1 MGTRSGKVLALLAFA
16 AAIACAP
23 ELRASQLNLP
33 ADATDGLQLLYNG
46 QPDRALPLFQKIEQE
61 QPESPLGYL
70 LEAEAQWWR
79 MYCEACEIR
88 WGFLDAWKEPNVSQG
103 NAYLALLDKTTQL
116 AETSIAKKDT
126 AEMEL
131 YAGMSDLLRA
141 RLLGLRDDRKGTA
154 RAGVKARAH
163 LLRCLQLNPQMAD
176 AYAGLGLY
184 NYYVDTLSTMARV
197 LRFFMGIPGGNKQT
211 GIQQLRTAMEQGEL
225 TQVEARFY
233 LAKNLRS
240 YDFQYAQATDVL
252 APLVR
257 KYPDNPVFLLLMGN
271 LDAKLARNEAAAVYF
286 REVEEKT
293 SADAGCAERASE
305 LAREFLE
312 EILPQGGR

>member
-1 MGTRSGKVLALLAFA
+1 MGTRTGKVLALLAFA

-33 ADATDGLQLLYNG
+33 ADATDGLQLLYSG
-46 QPDRALPLFQKIEQE
+46 QTDSALALFQKIEQE

-70 LEAEAQWWR
+70 LEAEARWWK
-79 MYCEACEIR
+79 MYCGACEIR
-88 WGFLDAWKEPNVSQG
+88 WGFVDTWKEPNVSQG
-103 NAYLALLDKTTQL
+103 NVYLALLDKTTQL

-154 RAGVKARAH
+154 RAGVKGREH

-184 NYYVDTLSTMARV
+184 NYYVDTLSTLARV
-197 LRFFMGIPGGNKQT
+197 LRFFMGIPGGNKQI

-240 YDFQYAQATDVL
+240 YDFQYAQAADVL
-252 APLVR
+252 APLVK
-257 KYPDNPVFLLLMGN
+257 KYPDNPIFLLLMGN

-286 REVEEKT
+286 REVEEKP
-293 SADAGCAERASE
+293 SADAACAERASE
-305 LAREFLE
+305 LAQQFLE
-312 EILPQGGR
+312 EISPQGGR